1 MTSTVVERH
10 LGDLSGSYENNE
22 IEAYRMVQVGG
33 ESAAHHCAVANADRY
48 SGRGHCCFEEKCVKV
63 RAEDASEEGD
73 VVDPR
78 LASAFF

>member
-1 MTSTVVERH
+1 M
-10 LGDLSGSYENNE
+10 
-22 IEAYRMVQVGG
+22 QVSG
-33 ESAAHHCAVANADRY
+33 ESAAHHCAVANADPSTIEDARY

-78 LASAFF
+78 LASAFFLRKES